1 MRISA
6 PTSVLALLSSFVLAC
21 ASGEAAPQTPQTTA
35 TVDLDGKKPE
45 AELSAVEAAREEA
58 KNAGILSLLKPE
70 EGGGAGVFGSGGFE
84 RPDNADVWG
93 GLTGTEVGE
102 AYGVGGLGLV
112 GTGRGGGGTGEGTI
126 GLGSIG
132 TIGRG
137 GGGGSGQGYG
147 TGSGRLGGSKRT
159 TSKVTAAGTV
169 VTGALPKE
177 LIVRVVRL
185 SHNRL
190 RHCYE
195 QGLQKDPTLAGKVT
209 TKFTISPKG
218 AVSAAKSEGSLSD
231 ASVVSCVEK
240 TFLSMVFPE
249 PDKGGVVVVSYPVV
263 FAPGEDA
270 SSASGAAASAPAATE
285 PRIAG
290 KPLAEVGIA
299 DLEKAMKD
307 LGMTNITRAEHP
319 SIKGASVLSAS
330 KGKQQYTITFVPSS
344 AGIKSLPSEEKR
356 RMDSGAGIEKDG
368 SALVIAGPDQ
378 ASSKALLDDLTTRK

>member
-1 MRISA
+1 
-6 PTSVLALLSSFVLAC
+6 
-21 ASGEAAPQTPQTTA
+21 
-35 TVDLDGKKPE
+35 
-45 AELSAVEAAREEA
+45 
-58 KNAGILSLLKPE
+58 
-70 EGGGAGVFGSGGFE
+70 
-84 RPDNADVWG
+84 
-93 GLTGTEVGE
+93 
-102 AYGVGGLGLV
+102 
-112 GTGRGGGGTGEGTI
+112 I

-132 TIGRG
+132 TIGKG

-177 LIVRVVRL
+177 VIQRIVRL

-195 QGLQKDPTLAGKVT
+195 QGLQKHPTLAGKVT
-209 TKFTISPKG
+209 TKFTIGPEG
-218 AVSAAKSEGSLSD
+218 AVSAAKSEGLSD

-240 TFLSMVFPE
+240 TFLSMAFPK

-263 FAPGEDA
+263 FAPSEDS

-290 KPLAEVGIA
+290 KPIAEVGIA

-307 LGMTNITRAEHP
+307 LGMTNITRAEPP

-378 ASSKALLDDLTTRK
+378 ASARALLDALTTRK